1 MRTIEFRIKRG
12 NRDYPINIQVLQST
26 DDGLSYCGN
35 GRFCRTNAEAK
46 KYMDR
51 FAMGERLLND

>member
-1 MRTIEFRIKRG
+1 MKTIEFRIKRG

-35 GRFCRTNAEAK
+35 GRFCKTNAEAK
-46 KYMDR
+46 RYMDGFTR
-51 FAMGERLLND
+51 GERLLND